1 MNYARTPGRF
11 NDRSMALM
19 GIPDL
24 PEAAFGGDLPPM
36 ERRALVKAMGIRPQG
51 GGGGGLK
58 AVVAV
63 AAAIAI
69 PIAAPAIASSIGMS
83 AAIGAAVGSATAGA
97 VIGSAIVGAG
107 LGAVTAAATG
117 GNVGRGALFGGI
129 GGGIGGYGAATSAPT
144 TTGAG
149 TTTTQAAGTVAQPSA
164 VGITTAPTT
173 GVGMTQAEM
182 LAAQEAGFGMTEQ
195 AAMLAQQDAGL
206 GATLSSGAGAETAYG
221 YQAPTAGLNTTTAGA
236 AGTSGATTQAGAQP
250 GMTQQQA
257 MLAEQNAGFDVPPPS
272 TTSQQAAML
281 AEQDA
286 AFGVTQGAPTAV
298 AYQAPTQTTL
308 GSFVDKVATGAK
320 AVGSEVA
327 KKFTDPKGQA
337 DILLKAAGQIAGSYI
352 APETMSPEERELL
365 DKSRAELEQ
374 LRTTN
379 QELFKEKLDAARQLV
394 QDANYFDPEYFG
406 LQRARKM
413 QQAGSALEREALAKI
428 PRQRAGLRAAEQRRI
443 RLGTSREAGTAYDT
457 GFTAGIDAQTK
468 ARTAGLNL
476 FPSPSTT
483 AINYGST
490 LATNYG
496 NAEERQRKAREST
509 GKFLSGLFS

>member
-24 PEAAFGGDLPPM
+24 PEAAFGGDLPPA
-36 ERRALVKAMGIRPQG
+36 ERKALVKAMGIRPQGG

-83 AAIGAAVGSATAGA
+83 AAIGTAIGSATAGS

-117 GNVGRGALFGGI
+117 QNVGRGALFGGI
-129 GGGIGGYGAATSAPT
+129 GGGIGGYSAATSAPT

-149 TTTTQAAGTVAQPSA
+149 TTTAQTAPAVTQPSA
-164 VGITTAPTT
+164 VSITGAPTT

-182 LAAQEAGFGMTEQ
+182 LAAQEAGFGMSQQ
-195 AAMLAQQDAGL
+195 AQMLAAQDAGL

-221 YQAPTAGLNTTTAGA
+221 YAAPTAGLDTATAGA
-236 AGTSGATTQAGAQP
+236 AGASGATTPTAGTTAP
-250 GMTQQQA
+250 GGAAPATGGMTEQQA
-257 MLAEQNAGFDVPPPS
+257 ILTA
-272 TTSQQAAML
+272 
-281 AEQDA
+281 QDA
-286 AFGVTQGAPTAV
+286 AVGATPSTATS
-298 AYQAPTQTTL
+298 AIGYQAPTQTTL
-308 GSFVDKVATGAK
+308 GSLGERVMTGAR
-320 AVGSEVA
+320 AVGTEVT
-327 KKFTDPKGQA
+327 KKFTDPKAQA

-352 APETMSPEERELL
+352 APESMSPEERELL
-365 DKSRAELEQ
+365 DRSRAELEQ

-379 QELFKEKLDAARQLV
+379 QEMFRERLDAARQMV

-413 QQAGSALEREALAKI
+413 QQAGSALERETLAKI
-428 PRQRAGLRAAEQRRI
+428 PRQRAGLREAEQRRI
-443 RLGTSREAGTAYDT
+443 RLGTSRETGTAFDT
-457 GFTAGIDAQTK
+457 GFTAGIDAQNR

-476 FPSPSTT
+476 FPTTAPTT

-490 LATNYG
+490 LAASYG
-496 NAEERQRKAREST
+496 TAEERARKAREST
-509 GKFLSGLFS
+509 GKFMSGLFS